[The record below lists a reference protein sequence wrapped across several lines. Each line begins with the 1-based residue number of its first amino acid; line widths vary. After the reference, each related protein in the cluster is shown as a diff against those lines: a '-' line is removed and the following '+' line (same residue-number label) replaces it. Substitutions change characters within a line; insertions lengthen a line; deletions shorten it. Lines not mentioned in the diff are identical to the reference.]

1 MPTIVTGTL
10 AAIATLGLVLT
21 SSASADR
28 ADLDAT
34 LDDAVAVAHLI
45 ETACNR
51 GDLDGDSTMCLHAD
65 MIRAELE
72 QLVADLG

>member
-51 GDLDGDSTMCLHAD
+51 VISTE
-65 MIRAELE
+65 IRPCACMRT
-72 QLVADLG
+72 